1 MCKSEATHKGWSRFI
16 ILGESMK
23 GIQFVSNDRGQKVAV
38 QINLQKYG
46 EIWEDFYDS
55 LIARSRAKE
64 PRESLES
71 VKKSLIKQGKLRG

>member
-1 MCKSEATHKGWSRFI
+1 
-16 ILGESMK
+16 MK

-55 LIARSRAKE
+55 LVAQSRAKE

>member
-1 MCKSEATHKGWSRFI
+1 MSRFI

-64 PRESLES
+64 PRESMEI
-71 VKKSLIKQGKLRG
+71 VKKSLINQGKLRG